1 VATST
6 AERVTFVPLRAAAQF
21 DPTAFRGLWRVMGMI
36 GRPAEVYTDPH
47 IVARTHE
54 TLKEYGSGPSIV
66 QPLREHVL
74 AALSRTVQ

>member
-1 VATST
+1 
-6 AERVTFVPLRAAAQF
+6 
-21 DPTAFRGLWRVMGMI
+21 MI